1 MLSDSHTNF
10 QYVAF
15 LLFSFFC
22 HFNNLDIINKIL
34 HELNF
39 ICSTCIYIWNEV
51 YIKYWNFK
59 TCTRYWQIPMI
70 ETLVH
75 CRKTLPVMCNSLP
88 SGGRAMRT
96 LGHGLRQ
103 WLLLGLTVSYVNW
116 GHAPGTFAVN
126 KIIFTYINT
135 CSSVIQTMD
144 LITRALSAPSKP
156 VLDDVDQTSRGV
168 DRQICSEN
176 MIHQADLLMRK
187 LTAEYMKEASRKDLL
202 LIHYISFNVWKLY
215 TNLLYTH
222 YFTFFHTVNFTECDM
237 VFFFSTLC
245 IYESM
250 SLLSETVGTT
260 CIYNEQY
267 LSFFKLIKKCSFIMA
282 FF

>member
-1 MLSDSHTNF
+1 
-10 QYVAF
+10 
-15 LLFSFFC
+15 
-22 HFNNLDIINKIL
+22 
-34 HELNF
+34 
-39 ICSTCIYIWNEV
+39 
-51 YIKYWNFK
+51 
-59 TCTRYWQIPMI
+59 
-70 ETLVH
+70 
-75 CRKTLPVMCNSLP
+75 
-88 SGGRAMRT
+88 MRT

-156 VLDDVDQTSRGV
+156 VLDDVDQTSRVV

-176 MIHQADLLMRK
+176 VIHQADLLMRK

-202 LIHYISFNVWKLY
+202 LIYYISFNAWKLY

-237 VFFFSTLC
+237 IFFPLLC
-245 IYESM
+245 IYESI

-260 CIYNEQY
+260 CIYNEQF
-267 LSFFKLIKKCSFIMA
+267 LSCF
-282 FF
+282 

>member
-1 MLSDSHTNF
+1 
-10 QYVAF
+10 
-15 LLFSFFC
+15 
-22 HFNNLDIINKIL
+22 
-34 HELNF
+34 
-39 ICSTCIYIWNEV
+39 
-51 YIKYWNFK
+51 
-59 TCTRYWQIPMI
+59 
-70 ETLVH
+70 
-75 CRKTLPVMCNSLP
+75 
-88 SGGRAMRT
+88 MRT

-187 LTAEYMKEASRKDLL
+187 LTAEYMKEASRKNFLF
-202 LIHYISFNVWKLY
+202 IYCIIFNAWKLHS
-215 TNLLYTH
+215 NLLYTH
-222 YFTFFHTVNFTECDM
+222 YFTFFHTVNFTEYDM
-237 VFFFSTLC
+237 IFFFSTLC

-250 SLLSETVGTT
+250 SPLSETVGTS
-260 CIYNEQY
+260 CIYNEE
-267 LSFFKLIKKCSFIMA
+267 FWSFI
-282 FF
+282 